1 MSRRSLRA
9 RLLLVSTAS
18 IAVALALAGFALV
31 ELFER
36 HVERR
41 VAAEL
46 ATYAKQLAG
55 NLQFDAVGMPSLA
68 GGLADPRFGQPL
80 SGLYWQIQEDATG
93 IRLRSRSLWDYVLP
107 MPKDRL
113 VGGVVHTHELPGPG
127 GEELMV
133 QERPVIYDVAGAPHT
148 MRIAVAVERRS
159 IEQAG
164 REFAAELAP
173 ALLVLAAF
181 LSVAAWAQVLVGLRP
196 LEAVRQG
203 VSRIRARARQRLDD
217 PYPDEIMPLVT
228 EVNDLL
234 TAQEEAMER
243 ARNRAADL
251 AHGLKTPLSVLVG
264 DARRLREQGAH
275 DIADELE
282 DLARTMRRHVE
293 RELTRARMDAG
304 RLGGRH
310 SADLCEAVRGVVAT
324 LKRTP
329 RGEMLDWALDL
340 PGSCAVA
347 MEAGDLAEVAGN
359 ILENA
364 AKWARRTVRVKVLQ
378 TGAGVR
384 LYVRD
389 DGPGVPDDR
398 IGSLGERG
406 VRLDERTPG
415 SGMGLAIVREILAA
429 YAASIEF
436 RNDPEGGL
444 EVALTAPRAPR

>member
-1 MSRRSLRA
+1 MSRRSLRV
-9 RLLLVSTAS
+9 RLLLASTAS

-41 VAAEL
+41 VSAEL
-46 ATYAKQLAG
+46 ATFAKQLAG
-55 NLQFDAVGMPSLA
+55 NLQFDAVGTPSLT
-68 GGLADPRFGQPL
+68 GNLADPRFSRPL
-80 SGLYWQIQEDATG
+80 SGLYWQIQEDTTG

-113 VGGVVHTHELPGPG
+113 DGGAVHTHELPGPG

-133 QERPVIYDVAGAPHT
+133 QERPVIYDVAGTPRT

-173 ALLVLAAF
+173 ALLVLAVF
-181 LSVAAWAQVLVGLRP
+181 LSLAAWAQVLVGLRP

-203 VSRIRARARQRLDD
+203 VSRIRARHRQRLDD
-217 PYPDEIMPLVT
+217 SYPDEIMPLVT

-234 TAQEEAMER
+234 AAQEEAMDR

-264 DARRLREQGAH
+264 DARRLREQGAT

-293 RELTRARMDAG
+293 RELSRARMDAG

-329 RGEMLDWALDL
+329 RGEALDWSLDL
-340 PGSCAVA
+340 PESSAVA
-347 MEAGDLAEVAGN
+347 MEAGDLAEVVGN

-364 AKWARRTVRVKVLQ
+364 AKWARSTVRVKVSQ
-378 TGAGVR
+378 DAAAVR
-384 LYVRD
+384 LDVRD

-406 VRLDERTPG
+406 VRLDGRIPG
-415 SGMGLAIVREILAA
+415 SGMGLAIVREILVL
-429 YAASIEF
+429 YGASIAF
-436 RNDPEGGL
+436 GNAVTGGL
-444 EVALTAPRAPR
+444 EVMLTMPHART